1 MVEITKI
8 SLKMKSLNFS
18 IGILSWKGYASLYNS
33 LKSYQENGLN
43 SLTQSKFICLPE
55 YNNEGIKI
63 CKNFGYKPILFK
75 KNIGILNGFKN
86 LALNMPEGPLLLL
99 ENDLS
104 LVANDKITYTLLEQ
118 SLEHL
123 YKYKAAQVRLR
134 SIKDPGE
141 PFHALNKY
149 KKYWGCGTIKKIK
162 RLLRPNKAKKLIG
175 TGIYTEKDPHIKF
188 PKYISKLE
196 NNSYLITSEIMNW
209 SNLAIM
215 VDRNF
220 FLKVIIEEAEITDS
234 NKKINGFKNIE
245 IELNKKWWRDKRW
258 NLIITNGLFKHL
270 RIDNRGY

>member
-1 MVEITKI
+1 
-8 SLKMKSLNFS
+8 MKNLNFS
-18 IGILSWKGYASLYNS
+18 IGFLSWKGYASLYNS

-43 SLTQSKFICLPE
+43 SLTLSKFICLPE

-63 CKNFGYKPILFK
+63 CKDFGYKPILFK

-86 LALNMPEGPLLLL
+86 LALSMPQGPLLLL
-99 ENDLS
+99 ENDLP
-104 LVANDKITYTLLEQ
+104 LVANFKITHTLLKQ
-118 SLEHL
+118 SLKHL
-123 YKYKAAQVRLR
+123 YKYEAAQVRLR

-141 PFHALNKY
+141 PFHSIKKY
-149 KKYWGCGTIKKIK
+149 KKYWGDGTIKKIK

-188 PKYISKLE
+188 PKFISKLE

-220 FLKVIIEEAEITDS
+220 FLKEIINEAETTDS

-245 IELNKKWWRDKRW
+245 IELNNQWWRDKRW
-258 NLIITNGLFKHL
+258 NLIITHGLFKHL
-270 RIDNRGY
+270 RVDNRGY

>member
-1 MVEITKI
+1 
-8 SLKMKSLNFS
+8 MKNLNFS

-33 LKSYQENGLN
+33 LKSYEENGLN
-43 SLTQSKFICLPE
+43 SLTQSKYICLPE
-55 YNNEGIKI
+55 YNNEGLKI

-99 ENDLS
+99 ENDLP
-104 LVANDKITYTLLEQ
+104 LVANDKITHTLLEQ

-141 PFHALNKY
+141 PFHAISKY
-149 KKYWGCGTIKKIK
+149 KKYWGCGTLKKIK
-162 RLLRPNKAKKLIG
+162 RFLRPNKAKKLIG

-220 FLKVIIEEAEITDS
+220 FLKVIIKEAEIIDS

-245 IELNKKWWRDKRW
+245 IELNNQWWRDKRW

-270 RIDNRGY
+270 RVDDRGY

>member
-1 MVEITKI
+1 
-8 SLKMKSLNFS
+8 MKSLNFS
-18 IGILSWKGYASLYNS
+18 IGILSWKGYSSLYNS
-33 LKSYQENGLN
+33 LKTYEENGLN
-43 SLTQSKFICLPE
+43 SLTPSKFICLPE

-75 KNIGILNGFKN
+75 NNIGILNGFKN
-86 LALNMPEGPLLLL
+86 LAINMLDGPLLLL

-104 LVANDKITYTLLEQ
+104 LVANDKITHILLKQ

-141 PFHALNKY
+141 PFHAINKY

-162 RLLRPNKAKKLIG
+162 RLLRPDKAKKLIG
-175 TGIYTEKDPHIKF
+175 TAIYSEKDPHIKF

-209 SNLAIM
+209 SNLAIL
-215 VDRNF
+215 VDKNF
-220 FLKVIIEEAEITDS
+220 FLNVIIKEAESTDS
-234 NKKINGFKNIE
+234 TKKINGFKNIE
-245 IELNKKWWRDKRW
+245 IELNKQWWRDKRW

-270 RIDNRGY
+270 RVDDRGY

>member
-1 MVEITKI
+1 
-8 SLKMKSLNFS
+8 MKNLNFS

-63 CKNFGYKPILFK
+63 CKNFGYTPILFK

-99 ENDLS
+99 ENDLP
-104 LVANDKITYTLLEQ
+104 LVANDKITHTLLKQ

-123 YKYKAAQVRLR
+123 YKYQAAQVRLR
-134 SIKDPGE
+134 SIKDPGD
-141 PFHALNKY
+141 PFHSIHKY
-149 KKYWGCGTIKKIK
+149 KNYWGSGYLKKIK
-162 RLLRPNKAKKLIG
+162 RFFRPIKAKKLIG
-175 TGIYTEKDPHIKF
+175 TGIYTEKEPHSKF
-188 PKYISKLE
+188 SKYISKLE
-196 NNSYLITSEIMNW
+196 NGSYLITSEIMNW
-209 SNLAIM
+209 SNLAII

-220 FLKVIIEEAEITDS
+220 FLNVIIHEAEITNS
-234 NKKINGFKNIE
+234 KKKINGFKNIE

-258 NLIITNGLFKHL
+258 NLIITNGLFKHS
-270 RIDNRGY
+270 RVDNRGY

>member
-1 MVEITKI
+1 
-8 SLKMKSLNFS
+8 MKKLNFS

-99 ENDLS
+99 ENDLP
-104 LVANDKITYTLLEQ
+104 LVTNYKITHSLLKQ

-141 PFHALNKY
+141 PFHAINKY
-149 KKYWGCGTIKKIK
+149 KKYWGCGTMNKIK
-162 RLLRPNKAKKLIG
+162 
-175 TGIYTEKDPHIKF
+175 
-188 PKYISKLE
+188 
-196 NNSYLITSEIMNW
+196 
-209 SNLAIM
+209 
-215 VDRNF
+215 
-220 FLKVIIEEAEITDS
+220 
-234 NKKINGFKNIE
+234 
-245 IELNKKWWRDKRW
+245 
-258 NLIITNGLFKHL
+258 
-270 RIDNRGY
+270 

>member
-1 MVEITKI
+1 
-8 SLKMKSLNFS
+8 MKNLNFS

-33 LKSYQENGLN
+33 LKSYEENGLN

-99 ENDLS
+99 ENDLP
-104 LVANDKITYTLLEQ
+104 LVANDKITHTLLKQ

-141 PFHALNKY
+141 PFHAINKY
-149 KKYWGCGTIKKIK
+149 KKYWGCGNLKKIK
-162 RLLRPNKAKKLIG
+162 RFLRPNKAKKLIG
-175 TGIYTEKDPHIKF
+175 TGIYNEKDPNIKF
-188 PKYISKLE
+188 TNYIS
-196 NNSYLITSEIMNW
+196 
-209 SNLAIM
+209 
-215 VDRNF
+215 
-220 FLKVIIEEAEITDS
+220 
-234 NKKINGFKNIE
+234 
-245 IELNKKWWRDKRW
+245 
-258 NLIITNGLFKHL
+258 
-270 RIDNRGY
+270 

>member
-1 MVEITKI
+1 MEN
-8 SLKMKSLNFS
+8 LNFS

-33 LKSYQENGLN
+33 LISYEENGLN

-55 YNNEGIKI
+55 YNNVGIKI
-63 CKNFGYKPILFK
+63 CNNFGYKPILFK
-75 KNIGILNGFKN
+75 NNIGILNGFKN

-104 LVANDKITYTLLEQ
+104 LVANQKITHTLLKE
-118 SLEHL
+118 SLKHL

-149 KKYWGCGTIKKIK
+149 NKYWGYGTIKKIK

-175 TGIYTEKDPHIKF
+175 TGIYTEKEPHSKF
-188 PKYISKLE
+188 SKYISKLE
-196 NNSYLITSEIMNW
+196 NGSYLITSEIMNW

-220 FLKVIIEEAEITDS
+220 FLNVIIKEAEITDS
-234 NKKINGFKNIE
+234 KKKINGFKNIE
-245 IELNKKWWRDKRW
+245 IELNKQWWRDKRW

-270 RIDNRGY
+270 RVDDRGY

>member
-1 MVEITKI
+1 
-8 SLKMKSLNFS
+8 MKNLNFS
-18 IGILSWKGYASLYNS
+18 IGILSWKGYASLCNS
-33 LKSYQENGLN
+33 LKSYEQNGLN

-63 CKNFGYKPILFK
+63 CKTFGYIPILFK
-75 KNIGILNGFKN
+75 NNIGILDGFKN

-99 ENDLS
+99 ENDLP
-104 LVANDKITYTLLEQ
+104 LIENNKITQKLLKE

-141 PFHALNKY
+141 PFHAINKY
-149 KKYWGCGTIKKIK
+149 NKYWGIGTLKKLK
-162 RLLRPNKAKKLIG
+162 RLIRPKKAKKLIG
-175 TGIYTEKDPHIKF
+175 TGIYIEKDPHLKF
-188 PKYISKLE
+188 SKYISKLE
-196 NNSYLITSEIMNW
+196 NNSYLITSQIMNW

-220 FLKVIIEEAEITDS
+220 FLKVIVHEAEKTDS
-234 NKKINGFKNIE
+234 NKNINGFKNIE
-245 IELNKKWWRDKRW
+245 IELNKKWWRDKKW

-270 RIDNRGY
+270 RIDSRGY

>member
-1 MVEITKI
+1 
-8 SLKMKSLNFS
+8 MKNLNFS
-18 IGILSWKGYASLYNS
+18 IGILSWKGYASLHNS
-33 LKSYQENGLN
+33 LKSYEENGLS

-86 LALNMPEGPLLLL
+86 LALNMPDGPLLLL

-104 LVANDKITYTLLEQ
+104 LVANDKMTHTLLKQ

-141 PFHALNKY
+141 PFHAINKY
-149 KKYWGCGTIKKIK
+149 KKYWGCGTLKKIK
-162 RLLRPNKAKKLIG
+162 RFLRPNKAKKLIG

-220 FLKVIIEEAEITDS
+220 FLKVIINQAEITDS

-245 IELNKKWWRDKRW
+245 IELNNQWWRDKRW

-270 RIDNRGY
+270 RVDDRGY